1 MRTCNRIGNY
11 ARTGINE
18 VDALLFILCYKSFD
32 REKEWT
38 ESTGLS
44 LEAFN
49 KAKASL
55 IAFGHLNAA
64 GAVKSDLKAAFWAL
78 SPLNNYHSKPQWL
91 KERLGYF
98 SSVEIALN

>member
-1 MRTCNRIGNY
+1 MRSYNRIGNY

-18 VDALLFILCYKSFD
+18 VDALLIILCYKSFA
-32 REKEWT
+32 REKEWI

-64 GAVKSDLKAAFWAL
+64 GAVKSDLKTAFWAL
-78 SPLNNYHSKPQWL
+78 SHYHSKPQWL